1 MRLIVLYLL
10 IALISKASC
19 ATSLLEM
26 SQNLWSKFLNGG
38 LVNIGPLDPLR
49 IPMVKV
55 DQSQNKT
62 NYRII
67 LKNIEITGLNQSTLE
82 SIHIG
87 KGSVKSNLSEYEAGY
102 VSYSDRNVI
111 DSIRYRFHTVVKE
124 PKTQDSEELR
134 VQPIETFE
142 ESESE
147 NRYANDQSQRRYNNQ
162 QSQQRYTNGQ
172 QRFNNDQQNQQR
184 YSNNQQNQQRYTINN
199 QERFNN
205 QQNQQ
210 RYNDERFTNQH
221 HQQNSEQQPQGTQ
234 GSQYQEGFDNRR
246 SQSNSDR
253 YNNNYRGN
261 QQHRYQSRPQ
271 ENVRPKESQSH
282 GRDQELYLV
291 YAQSQTNYENQRR
304 EQKNQDPRVHQP
316 QSFVTE
322 SSVETQK
329 PFTNKGSP
337 TRFSL
342 NLRARP
348 PCVHEE
354 KDAETFNVKDRNG
367 ESQRLENQPGY
378 VDIVYADQNSNKER
392 HFGNLRIEPKKD
404 RIVYRLSDLMKDL
417 DSHRKFI
424 IHNFTESELLLKRN
438 DGVRTAEES
447 KRIKDLIRYAKD
459 FQEEQ
464 GYFEEGMEIT
474 YHFGNETE
482 PKVFD
487 GKRTKRAHEDENED
501 DIIHVIMKIHAP
513 LIKVK
518 SGYVLMGSVGKQVL
532 RGDGVLNA
540 QFTDV
545 TGEFTVEL
553 KKTGNTTMIVRAA
566 RARLQANSKNVTF
579 QGMDENGPVEEILTQ
594 GLLAAE
600 AVAAMLAD
608 DLATK
613 ALNDTVTDAIIYKM
627 YKELPNNS

>member
-1 MRLIVLYLL
+1 MRLIVVYLL

-38 LVNIGPLDPLR
+38 LANIGPLDPLR

-67 LKNIEITGLNQSTLE
+67 LKNIEIAGLNQSTLE

-87 KGSVKSNLSEYEAGY
+87 KGSVKSNLSEHEAGY

-147 NRYANDQSQRRYNNQ
+147 NQYANDQSQRRYNNQ

-172 QRFNNDQQNQQR
+172 QRFNNNQENQQR
-184 YSNNQQNQQRYTINN
+184 YSNNQQRYSINN

-205 QQNQQ
+205 QQ
-210 RYNDERFTNQH
+210 RYSDERFTNQQ
-221 HQQNSEQQPQGTQ
+221 HQQNSEQQPQRTQ

-246 SQSNSDR
+246 SQSNNDR

-261 QQHRYQSRPQ
+261 QQPQYQRRPQ
-271 ENVRPKESQSH
+271 ENVRPNESQSR

-291 YAQSQTNYENQRR
+291 YAQSQAGYENQRR
-304 EQKNQDPRVHQP
+304 VQQNQDPRVHQH

-354 KDAETFNVKDRNG
+354 KDAETFNVKDRNT

-404 RIVYRLSDLMKDL
+404 RIVYRLSDLMKV
-417 DSHRKFI
+417 K
-424 IHNFTESELLLKRN
+424 
-438 DGVRTAEES
+438 
-447 KRIKDLIRYAKD
+447 LI
-459 FQEEQ
+459 
-464 GYFEEGMEIT
+464 
-474 YHFGNETE
+474 
-482 PKVFD
+482 
-487 GKRTKRAHEDENED
+487 
-501 DIIHVIMKIHAP
+501 
-513 LIKVK
+513 
-518 SGYVLMGSVGKQVL
+518 
-532 RGDGVLNA
+532 
-540 QFTDV
+540 
-545 TGEFTVEL
+545 
-553 KKTGNTTMIVRAA
+553 NT
-566 RARLQANSKNVTF
+566 L
-579 QGMDENGPVEEILTQ
+579 
-594 GLLAAE
+594 
-600 AVAAMLAD
+600 
-608 DLATK
+608 
-613 ALNDTVTDAIIYKM
+613 
-627 YKELPNNS
+627 